1 MSAKSKQR
9 LSHYFNLGANVL
21 LFSRKKKKCT
31 TFLLPKKISIFANT
45 RKNHKTDLNTMGGSI
60 KETTVIQIVIHAFA
74 FFHAI
79 SSYIMQTLGHADEVI
94 LTALTISM
102 VILIA
107 TRYDFPL
114 EVTFALAL
122 LNCFAGFYLG
132 TVGAHFIEGIMHVD
146 AIYSNVITTFLMTEF
161 LGWMTFLIVRS
172 KSGKTR

>member
-1 MSAKSKQR
+1 MRMPYILKKNTHICINTKKSKQ
-9 LSHYFNLGANVL
+9 
-21 LFSRKKKKCT
+21 
-31 TFLLPKKISIFANT
+31 II
-45 RKNHKTDLNTMGGSI
+45 NTMGGSK
-60 KETTVIQIVIHAFA
+60 KETTVIHLVIHTFA
-74 FFHAI
+74 LFHAI

-132 TVGAHFIEGIMHVD
+132 TVGAPFIGGFIHV
-146 AIYSNVITTFLMTEF
+146 APIYSNVITTFIMTEF

-172 KSGKTR
+172 KSRKTQ

>member
-1 MSAKSKQR
+1 MW
-9 LSHYFNLGANVL
+9 
-21 LFSRKKKKCT
+21 
-31 TFLLPKKISIFANT
+31 
-45 RKNHKTDLNTMGGSI
+45 GST
-60 KETTVIQIVIHAFA
+60 KETSVIQIVIHSFA
-74 FFHAI
+74 LFHAI

-132 TVGAHFIEGIMHVD
+132 TAGAHFIQRLIHINGIN
-146 AIYSNVITTFLMTEF
+146 SNVITTFLMTEF
-161 LGWMTFLIVRS
+161 LGWITFLIVRS